1 MPVDVQDVLLL
12 VGGEVVPCGFD
23 DGHDGESCRAFGEFC
38 GVFDSPVAVVAVVHG
53 LCLSFSF
60 LALGGWRLVLF
71 GVCAP
76 RVGLLGGGVAACA
89 SARCEGEAGAVCA
102 GSVVA
107 LCGEEGKLGFISVD
121 HDEDGVFFPPVPD
134 VVFVARVFDAG
145 VHDAGASVASVERA
159 GDMVPAVCAAAA
171 PFVGFHGEGGVVV
184 EGEGCGE
191 CVAVIVHVGE
201 GDVGDVASSQNLC
214 VFFCRAVLVE
224 DDCVVGGVLVHSS
237 YCAICTRACLH
248 VWTRGWVVVPAR
260 LGVCLSASARGLGGG
275 CSLIFGECVANPAF
289 RAYVRLVGGLGMWRL

>member
-1 MPVDVQDVLLL
+1 MECWVFFAVVFVPPVLACEVWCEGAVERDGDGGVIFAPVDVQDVLLL

-89 SARCEGEAGAVCA
+89 SACCEGEAGAVCA

-107 LCGEEGKLGFISVD
+107 AQDC
-121 HDEDGVFFPPVPD
+121 
-134 VVFVARVFDAG
+134 
-145 VHDAGASVASVERA
+145 
-159 GDMVPAVCAAAA
+159 
-171 PFVGFHGEGGVVV
+171 EGG
-184 EGEGCGE
+184 
-191 CVAVIVHVGE
+191 CVWLPSIMTKIVYI
-201 GDVGDVASSQNLC
+201 S
-214 VFFCRAVLVE
+214 
-224 DDCVVGGVLVHSS
+224 
-237 YCAICTRACLH
+237 
-248 VWTRGWVVVPAR
+248 
-260 LGVCLSASARGLGGG
+260 
-275 CSLIFGECVANPAF
+275 
-289 RAYVRLVGGLGMWRL
+289 